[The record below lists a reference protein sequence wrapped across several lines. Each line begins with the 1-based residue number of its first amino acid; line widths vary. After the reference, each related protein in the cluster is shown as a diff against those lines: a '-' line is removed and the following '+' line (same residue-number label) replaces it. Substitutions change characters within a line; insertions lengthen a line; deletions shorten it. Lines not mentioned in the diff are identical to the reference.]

1 MQRSSLSAL
10 LGTALLVFV
19 AAAGG
24 ATELTVS
31 SILAAQQAGA
41 PAAGLVAMVNSPA
54 NTVAMTAADVATLR
68 DAGIPETVL
77 SAIWARIPART
88 PAPAALQPD
97 DFRLV
102 DTVRLIASGMSG
114 TNIAEQVRQS
124 GESYNLSVN
133 DLLYLKQNNASES
146 TIAALMATRPVAPTV
161 VAAAPIAAPA
171 SAPIIAPVSAPAE
184 TVFDNLV
191 LVKRGFWHKDSA
203 GRLVLKGDT
212 LTWEG
217 ARDRGE
223 NFTFETSGLEKVWF
237 TCEARSSGNFC
248 YQINFKIVRGDH
260 YKFRDGLSDSGSN
273 AAVTKVME
281 TMRTS
286 FPRVNYSTPNVDD

>member
-1 MQRSSLSAL
+1 MKRSSLTAL
-10 LGTALLVFV
+10 LGAVLLVFV

-41 PAAGLVAMVNSPA
+41 PATGLVAMVNSPA
-54 NTVAMTAADVATLR
+54 NNVAMTAADLATLHE
-68 DAGIPETVL
+68 AGVPETVL
-77 SAIWARIPART
+77 SAIWARIPP

-97 DFRLV
+97 DVRLV

-114 TNIAEQVRQS
+114 ANIAEQVRQS

-133 DLLYLKQNNASES
+133 DLLYLKQNNAPES
-146 TIAALMATRPVAPTV
+146 TIAALMATHAVTPAA
-161 VAAAPIAAPA
+161 VAATPIAAPVA
-171 SAPIIAPVSAPAE
+171 APPE

-191 LVKRGFWHKDSA
+191 LVKRGFWHKDRA

-217 ARDRGE
+217 AHDRGG

-248 YQINFKIVRGDH
+248 YQINFKIVRGDR

-286 FPRVNYSTPNVDD
+286 FPRLNYSTPNVDD

>member
-1 MQRSSLSAL
+1 MKRSSLSTL
-10 LGTALLVFV
+10 LGAALLVFV

-41 PAAGLVAMVNSPA
+41 PATGLVAMVNSPA
-54 NTVAMTAADVATLR
+54 NTVAMTAPDLATLR
-68 DAGIPETVL
+68 EAGVPETVL
-77 SAIWARIPART
+77 SAIWARIPAPT
-88 PAPAALQPD
+88 ATPAALRPD
-97 DFRLV
+97 DVRLI

-114 TNIAEQVRQS
+114 ANIAEQVRQS

-133 DLLYLKQNNASES
+133 DLLYLKQNNAPES
-146 TIAALMATRPVAPTV
+146 TIAALMATRTV
-161 VAAAPIAAPA
+161 VTPPVVVAAPVAAPIAAPT
-171 SAPIIAPVSAPAE
+171 E
-184 TVFDNLV
+184 TIFDNLI
-191 LVKRGFWHKDSA
+191 LVKRGFWKKDRA

-212 LTWEG
+212 LTWEE
-217 ARDRGE
+217 RHDRGD

-260 YKFRDGLSDSGSN
+260 YKFRDSQSDSGSN

-286 FPRVNYSTPNVDD
+286 FPRLNFSTPNIDD